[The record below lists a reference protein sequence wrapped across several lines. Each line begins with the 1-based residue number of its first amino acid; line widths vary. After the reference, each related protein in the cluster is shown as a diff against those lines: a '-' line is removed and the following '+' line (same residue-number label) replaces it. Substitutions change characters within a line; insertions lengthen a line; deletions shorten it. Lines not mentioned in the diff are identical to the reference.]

1 MGLENLVLPY
11 CRVDLKTL
19 PDDKV
24 DLLLFLRNFLI
35 IGFSSLSFL
44 IAGFKN

>member
-1 MGLENLVLPY
+1 MGFENFVPLD

-24 DLLLFLRNFLI
+24 DLLFFLKNFLI

-44 IAGFKN
+44 IARFKN